1 MRGVVEPLRP
11 GDPRQVGPYRLE
23 RRLGGG
29 GMGQVY
35 LGSSRGG
42 RQVAVKVVRPELAD
56 DDEFRRRFAVEVEAA
71 RQVGGFYTAQVVD
84 AAPDAD
90 PPWLVTAYI
99 PGPSLRDAV
108 AAHGPLP
115 MRSVLRLGA
124 GLAEGL
130 AAVHAADLVH
140 RDLKPANVLL
150 AADGPRVIDF
160 GIARALHTTSH
171 TVTGA
176 MVGSPAFM
184 SPEQLYAEDVD
195 QPSDVF
201 TFGAVLT
208 FAATGRGPFGTDIL
222 PTIMY
227 RIVHKD
233 PDLSGLP
240 APLADLVG
248 ACLAKKPGDRPAVDE
263 IIDRLATP
271 ERTTGQWLPPEIV
284 GMIDQQADEAGIPAG
299 GASSGRSAEAAAVAS
314 GAGRA
319 AAMAPPIQRAEV
331 TGSMS
336 GRPAQAPPAPA
347 VRPDAGVPGSGK
359 LAIGNLSGHDLEVLV
374 DGAVAG
380 TVRAGG
386 QRTFPVAP
394 GVRTVQVAYGARRS
408 ARWPVEA
415 HPGTTARLAYHVR
428 RPGAAPEATGT
439 AVFSR
444 TPIPLAVAAATT
456 LIWPSIWLL
465 LFAALVIGMGDID
478 VVAMAFLLLGFVTV
492 VQGVAVGWAAQ
503 RSRLRIAISKDKIRF
518 SRLWGKTVH
527 WNTVGQ
533 VSVIGDGPDAEL
545 VIWRRTAS
553 SAGRRPIVCKLGKFG
568 HKHNVTEIRG
578 ALRWF
583 AGDRYVE
590 RPE

>member
-1 MRGVVEPLRP
+1 
-11 GDPRQVGPYRLE
+11 
-23 RRLGGG
+23 
-29 GMGQVY
+29 MGQVY
-35 LGSSRGG
+35 LGLSRGG

-108 AAHGPLP
+108 AAHGVLP
-115 MRSVLRLGA
+115 IPSVLRLGA

-171 TVTGA
+171 TVSGA
-176 MVGSPAFM
+176 MIGSPAFM
-184 SPEQLYAEDVD
+184 SPEQLYGEDVD

-227 RIVHKD
+227 RIVHAD
-233 PDLSGLP
+233 PDLTGLP
-240 APLADLVG
+240 EPLADLVG
-248 ACLAKKPGDRPAVDE
+248 ACLAKKPGDRPTVDE

-271 ERTTGQWLPPEIV
+271 ARTTGQWLPPEIV
-284 GMIDQQADEAGIPAG
+284 GMIDQRAKEAGISTG
-299 GASSGRSAEAAAVAS
+299 GVSGDRSAEAASGSGRVA
-314 GAGRA
+314 AT
-319 AAMAPPIQRAEV
+319 APPIKRAEA
-331 TGSMS
+331 TGSMHD
-336 GRPAQAPPAPA
+336 RPAQAPPAPA
-347 VRPDAGVPGSGK
+347 VRPDAGASGSGN
-359 LAIGNLSGHDLEVLV
+359 LTIGNLSGRDLDVLV
-374 DGAVAG
+374 DGAAAG

-386 QRTFPVAP
+386 QSTLPIAP
-394 GVRTVQVAYGARRS
+394 GVRTVQVADGARRS
-408 ARWPVEA
+408 APWRVEA
-415 HPGTTARLAYHVR
+415 HPGATSRLAYRVR
-428 RPGAAPEATGT
+428 HPGAVPEATGT

-444 TPIPLAVAAATT
+444 TPVPLVLAAVTT
-456 LIWPSIWLL
+456 LTWPLVWLL
-465 LFAALVIGMGDID
+465 QFAAFLVGIGDPGLL
-478 VVAMAFLLLGFVTV
+478 ALSFLLLGFLTV
-492 VQGVAVGWAAQ
+492 IHGAAVAWGAQ
-503 RSRLRIAISKDKIRF
+503 RNRLRLAISKDKIRF
-518 SRLWGKTVH
+518 SRLWGKTVTRH
-527 WNTVGQ
+527 AIGQ

-545 VIWRRTAS
+545 AIWRHGTSPA
-553 SAGRRPIVCKLGKFG
+553 ARPPIICNVGKLGDKYSL
-568 HKHNVTEIRG
+568 TEIRG

-583 AGDRYVE
+583 AGDRYVDQSA
-590 RPE
+590 